1 MEAYLAEG
9 RSIDITDNGWSCEY
23 QLNTANVTR
32 RMLYIKLRWEMMI
45 EKQLLGSLND
55 LLDLGYVS

>member
-1 MEAYLAEG
+1 MEAFLAEG
-9 RSIDITDNGWSCEY
+9 RSVDITDNGRSGEY

-55 LLDLGYVS
+55 LFHCPIP

>member
-1 MEAYLAEG
+1 MEAFLAEG
-9 RSIDITDNGWSCEY
+9 RSVDITDNGWSGEY

-55 LLDLGYVS
+55 LFHCPIP

>member
-32 RMLYIKLRWEMMI
+32 LHYIKLRWEMMI
-45 EKQLLGSLND
+45 ER
-55 LLDLGYVS
+55 